1 MVNQKFVWKLNIMKI
16 TIRKFKSKYH
26 PTKKFAVFYQENRE
40 LEVKSRK
47 LFNSREDAERFV
59 EGLEHL
65 DSLYMSTNLQPLSEN
80 EWRRKKKYDDEMSKL
95 GKTLTDVVKVYK
107 QYRELLAVTHKETI
121 MQSIKNYI
129 KFDVEPLS
137 DIS

>member
-1 MVNQKFVWKLNIMKI
+1 MKI

-26 PTKKFAVFYQENRE
+26 PTKKFAVFYQKNSE
-40 LEVKSRK
+40 LEVISRK
-47 LFNSREDAERFV
+47 LFNSREDAERFI
-59 EGLEHL
+59 EDLEHL
-65 DSLYMSTNLQPLSEN
+65 DSLAMSTNLQPLSEN
-80 EWRRKKKYDDEMSKL
+80 EWRRKKKYDDELSML
-95 GKTLTDVVKVYK
+95 DKTLIDVGKVYK
-107 QYRELLAVTHKETI
+107 QYSELLAIKYKETI

>member
-1 MVNQKFVWKLNIMKI
+1 MKI

-80 EWRRKKKYDDEMSKL
+80 EWRKKKKYDDEMSKL

>member
-1 MVNQKFVWKLNIMKI
+1 MKI

-26 PTKKFAVFYQENRE
+26 STKKFAVFYQENSE
-40 LEVKSRK
+40 LEVISRK
-47 LFNSREDAERFV
+47 LFDSREDAERFV

-80 EWRRKKKYDDEMSKL
+80 EWRKKKKYDDELSML
-95 GKTLTDVVKVYK
+95 GKTLIDVVKVYK

-129 KFDVEPLS
+129 KFDVEPPS